1 MESQVQTVPDSTTST
16 KDFEDNNER
25 FEYLFSTFWNI
36 FDMYL

>member
-25 FEYLFSTFWNI
+25 FECYFNTF
-36 FDMYL
+36 

>member
-25 FEYLFSTFWNI
+25 FVYLSNNI
-36 FDMYL
+36 